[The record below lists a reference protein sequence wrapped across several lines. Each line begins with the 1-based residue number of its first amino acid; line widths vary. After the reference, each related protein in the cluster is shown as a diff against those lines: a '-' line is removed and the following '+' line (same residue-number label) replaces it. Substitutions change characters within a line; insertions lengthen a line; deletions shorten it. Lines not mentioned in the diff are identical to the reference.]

1 MFLRLLGIYRSAC
14 FDILFVS
21 ILWTCCSHFFWC
33 CFISFAMFCAP
44 VFPLIHWLFSFRFLW
59 NLIFKYVLK
68 ICWENSSFIKIWQEQ
83 QVLYMENYV
92 HLWYYLAEFFLEW
105 DMFQT
110 KVVEKMERH
119 ILFSITSFFIS
130 FFFHFFFFFHTWGD
144 LNPNVQ
150 LLTKYMVSLLCV
162 LKCVWLW
169 YYALYGDSTG
179 QWWSEITNFYQ
190 EI

>member
-44 VFPLIHWLFSFRFLW
+44 VFPLIYWLFSFRFLW

-105 DMFQT
+105 DIFQT
-110 KVVEKMERH
+110 KVVETMERH

-130 FFFHFFFFFHTWGD
+130 FFFHFFFTPEKTWIPMCNCWQNIWY
-144 LNPNVQ
+144 LCFVFWNVYDCDTMHCMGTA
-150 LLTKYMVSLLCV
+150 LVSGEV
-162 LKCVWLW
+162 K
-169 YYALYGDSTG
+169 
-179 QWWSEITNFYQ
+179 
-190 EI
+190 